1 LLVAYREFSNVTD
14 ELVRELRQTHQLKVV
29 AGIESFTK
37 RSAVRNIE
45 NTAGLDKAQLGII
58 YDKFYNVLYYKQK
71 STADR
76 SDSTKMDLKSFEIF
90 IGSLASWAKIESGD
104 YQPDRERQLKVAK
117 NFLQQLFKV
126 FDTHHTQNLSLQV
139 TCRLEM
145 GERDET
151 NIKDR
156 KPLLELVRFTKAI

>member
-1 LLVAYREFSNVTD
+1 MLVAYREFNNITD

-45 NTAGLDKAQLGII
+45 NAAGLDKAELGII

-71 STADR
+71 STAADR
-76 SDSTKMDLKSFEIF
+76 HDSTKMDLKSFEIF
-90 IGSLASWAKIESGD
+90 IGSLASWAKIESED

-117 NFLQQLFKV
+117 NFLNQLFKV
-126 FDTHHTQNLSLQV
+126 FDTHHTQTLAFQV
-139 TCRLEM
+139 IILT
-145 GERDET
+145 
-151 NIKDR
+151 
-156 KPLLELVRFTKAI
+156 